1 MRRKGTSN
9 WWTGLWRFLSSAAQ
23 SAQSCINTHWSFC
36 QDGWPL
42 EWCWCFTKLEMWV
55 SDSDTDWW
63 PQLYSSMLQSSGGV
77 KTCFWIHHPCIISPW
92 TMTMGQ
98 SGFLFRGSVL
108 RMPFIYNLFHHLIRF
123 LTVMPA
129 KIDFVTIHF
138 NFNWFCF
145 FYASVCFQHR
155 CLMCNLQEH
164 ILSNYCIFQYLWT
177 TSWPLLSAW
186 CLGSCSRSSAPCASS
201 SSAAS
206 PTQ

>member
-1 MRRKGTSN
+1 MVDHLTDADASQSWKCEFPTLTLIDGP
-9 WWTGLWRFLSSAAQ
+9 SSIA
-23 SAQSCINTHWSFC
+23 
-36 QDGWPL
+36 P
-42 EWCWCFTKLEMWV
+42 CFH
-55 SDSDTDWW
+55 
-63 PQLYSSMLQSSGGV
+63 QSSGGV

-98 SGFLFRGSVL
+98 SGFLFRGNVL

-129 KIDFVTIHF
+129 KIDFVTIHC

-145 FYASVCFQHR
+145 DASVCFQHR

-186 CLGSCSRSSAPCASS
+186 CLGSCSRSSGPCASS